1 MPYTA
6 FRWRDYADLNSGAAI
21 SFSGSLSQCAGY
33 LKTWLQRSYSELQLR
48 KLRRWLAFLHY
59 RYDLWLVPWLILRF
73 EATKKPINLKRT

>member
-33 LKTWLQRSYSELQLR
+33 LKTWLQRSYSELQLSML
-48 KLRRWLAFLHY
+48 LRQPALPYYLYYLRLATLTHS
-59 RYDLWLVPWLILRF
+59 
-73 EATKKPINLKRT
+73 